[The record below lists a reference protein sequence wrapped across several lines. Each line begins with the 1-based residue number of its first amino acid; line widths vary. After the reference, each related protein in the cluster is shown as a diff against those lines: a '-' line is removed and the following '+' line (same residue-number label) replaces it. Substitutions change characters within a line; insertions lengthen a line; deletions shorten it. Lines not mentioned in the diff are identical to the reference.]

1 MPWMKHQPWNEGKT
15 DADMA
20 PEVEWNLWQRRQQPF
35 ADLEE
40 GSRLFLVVPDG
51 ADSIIRLESEVAHV
65 LKYRYTSKDDAWKAL
80 RADFPILDDF
90 PFTKKQFLN
99 GYAGDAPDQGWLL
112 AWSQVLI
119 RKIGVVRPR
128 ELKFRPNG
136 WLHIDDDQVRQYG
149 LNRGRRL
156 EPPPDPTRPP
166 RAIDPLKRKA
176 VENRAMD
183 VAHDELVRLGC
194 DPVTIANTSAKK
206 PYDYTCTRAGKQIR
220 VEVKGLSG
228 PLSAVTLTRNEVD
241 NARYSGHDMIL
252 VVVHGI
258 TLTPTAKGG
267 WKGSGGTPIV
277 WDPWDVDAGHLTA
290 SAFDYALPGSP
301 AGSDLRRSG

>member
-1 MPWMKHQPWNEGKT
+1 MPWMKNQPWNEGKT

-40 GSRLFLVVPDG
+40 GSRLYLVVPDG

-65 LKYRYTSKDDAWKAL
+65 LKYQYTSKDDAWKAL

-176 VENRAMD
+176 VEDRAMD
-183 VAHDELVRLGC
+183 VAHDELVALGC
-194 DPVTIANTSAKK
+194 DPVTIENTSANK
-206 PYDYTCTRAGKQIR
+206 PYDYTCTRDGTPIR

-228 PLSAVTLTRNEVD
+228 PLSAVT
-241 NARYSGHDMIL
+241 
-252 VVVHGI
+252 
-258 TLTPTAKGG
+258 P
-267 WKGSGGTPIV
+267 
-277 WDPWDVDAGHLTA
+277 DPQRGR
-290 SAFDYALPGSP
+290 PRP
-301 AGSDLRRSG
+301 LRRARHDPRRRPRHQPDPDREGRLEGEWRDSDRVGPVGRRRWASDRGGV